1 MESET
6 IIKLESAN
14 MSHHP
19 SRGGRGKENNLVLTD
34 VSLEVK
40 EGEMLYLIG
49 KIGSGKS
56 TFLKTLYGELPL
68 SNGSGEIVGFNLKKL
83 RRREVPFLRR
93 KMGVVFQDLQLLPDR
108 NVFENLHFVLKAT
121 GWKDE
126 GKIRKRIDEIL
137 EMINLSHKTYKM
149 PHHLSGGEQQ
159 RLTIGRAFLNEPK
172 LILADE
178 PTRNLDPQSIDEVMR
193 LFCTLR
199 DRGCSVIIATH
210 DILTI
215 QSYVSRT
222 LFFDSGEMKEVD
234 IKAFINNN

>member
-6 IIKLESAN
+6 IIKLENAN

-19 SRGGRGKENNLVLTD
+19 NRGGKGKENNLVLTD
-34 VSLEVK
+34 ICLEVK

-68 SNGSGEIVGFNLKKL
+68 SNGSGEIAGFNLKKL
-83 RRREVPFLRR
+83 RRREIPFLRR

-137 EMINLSHKTYKM
+137 EMVNLSHKTYKM

-172 LILADE
+172 VILADE
-178 PTRNLDPQSIDEVMR
+178 PTRNLDPQSIEEVMQ

-215 QSYVSRT
+215 KSYVSRT